1 MTFISR
7 NGIMNKFT
15 EFGKEVK
22 YIAIQIYAKSAIAIL
37 AVAAL
42 LTIVSG
48 INLGNQ
54 DIIALGMNMFSK
66 VLIGL
71 IIMTILIN
79 LPKILRAI

>member
-7 NGIMNKFT
+7 NGIMDKFT
-15 EFGKEVK
+15 KGGEIVTIK
-22 YIAIQIYAKSAIAIL
+22 INAKSAISIL

-48 INLGNQ
+48 INQGNQ
-54 DIIALGMNMFSK
+54 DIIALGMDMFSK

-71 IIMTILIN
+71 IIITVLIN
-79 LPKILRAI
+79 LPKILRIM

>member
-1 MTFISR
+1 MSI
-7 NGIMNKFT
+7 NI
-15 EFGKEVK
+15 
-22 YIAIQIYAKSAIAIL
+22 IAKSAIAIL

-54 DIIALGMNMFSK
+54 NIIALGMDMFSK

-71 IIMTILIN
+71 IIITILIN
-79 LPKILRAI
+79 LPKILS

>member
-1 MTFISR
+1 
-7 NGIMNKFT
+7 MNKFT

-22 YIAIQIYAKSAIAIL
+22 YIAIEIHAKSAIAIL

-54 DIIALGMNMFSK
+54 DIIALGMDMFGK

-71 IIMTILIN
+71 IIITILIN

>member
-1 MTFISR
+1 M
-7 NGIMNKFT
+7 
-15 EFGKEVK
+15 
-22 YIAIQIYAKSAIAIL
+22 AINIHAKSTIAIL

-48 INLGNQ
+48 INLGDQ

-66 VLIGL
+66 VLVGL

-79 LPKILRAI
+79 LPKILRAM